1 MNYVILMGRGVE
13 GTGNTKYAVELQSYI
28 ESIGHTCRTL
38 ANKDKHWGR
47 EKSHP
52 NHIEIISYTKNTE
65 EILNACKT
73 ADKVIILS
81 VPAKNFTEETK
92 NIFIDIVKATKEA
105 GVPTTYI
112 QVDHKIH
119 SINRN
124 FYAEEQYK
132 EFFKYVD
139 KVITHSHDGDFVR
152 FCKKHDIIL
161 NNLVTASDKLN
172 GINGLDF
179 DKYKKYWKP
188 FEEKE
193 YRTIKFLGR
202 VAAWKGPWLFREM
215 HEKYFR
221 ERGFIATLEGIEMSI
236 QSLQFLYKSW
246 DPVKIVRDD
255 NTLWTT
261 MDYVEKMNNDE
272 VTFER
277 YHNAYMLPPFD
288 NAKAMER
295 MSKQQFGIEL
305 LLLDDRFL
313 PDIMEYAM
321 MEIVA
326 VGTVPIYRKRWG
338 ELFKIEGK
346 SLVEWGDET
355 GMVFLDEN
363 DPQEAVDLIC
373 KLSDNKELY
382 DSYRRKAFDFCNK
395 YLNNK
400 VIFKQLLEI
409 I

>member
-28 ESIGHTCRTL
+28 EFIGDTCRTL

-52 NHIEIISYTKNTE
+52 NHIEIISYTKDTE
-65 EILNACKT
+65 TILNACMK

-81 VPAKNFTEETK
+81 VPAKNFTDETK
-92 NIFIDIVKATKEA
+92 NVFMDIIKKVKACNI
-105 GVPTTYI
+105 PTTYI

-132 EFFKYVD
+132 EFFTYVD

-152 FCKKHDIIL
+152 FCNKHDITL

-179 DKYKKYWKP
+179 DKYKRFWKP

-221 ERGFIATLEGIEMSI
+221 DRGFIATLEGIEMSI

-261 MDYVEKMNNDE
+261 NDYIDKMNNNE
-272 VTFER
+272 VVFER
-277 YHNAYMLPPFD
+277 NHNAYMLPPYD
-288 NAKAMER
+288 NEKAMGR
-295 MSKQQFGIEL
+295 MSRQQFGIEL

-321 MEIVA
+321 METVA
-326 VGTVPIYRKRWG
+326 VGTVPIYRKKWG
-338 ELFKIEGK
+338 ESFKINGK
-346 SLVEWGDET
+346 SLVDYGTET
-355 GMVFLDEN
+355 GMIFLDEEN
-363 DPQEAVDLIC
+363 PQEAVDLVC
-373 KLSDNKELY
+373 KLSDNKDLY
-382 DSYRRKAFDFCNK
+382 NQYRENAFNFCNK